1 MTQQDRAWVVVVV
14 LAVLSVLIAIS
25 GIGRDPKTPL
35 EQRDERGTTQRDAR
49 AVSAP
54 TATLI
59 AAGVAVSGT
68 LLGALLGTGLGLF
81 GDRWLRHRGEVHC
94 QVEEGF
100 DGPTHG
106 GQVGAAHL
114 RVDRSIQV
122 HFFNEK
128 EVDTGLSELTVVFVF
143 ESGDEVLLEPTTSGY
158 RTSTSPRGVIN
169 LPSKTWA
176 SVNIEGYFIGPPAK
190 LLDLEEP
197 KAVDVKA
204 TFPGGAPYYKRC
216 LELSR

>member
-1 MTQQDRAWVVVVV
+1 MTQQDRTWVVGLVF
-14 LAVLSVLIAIS
+14 AVLLVLIAIA
-25 GIGRDPKTPL
+25 GIGREPKTPL
-35 EQRDERGTTQRDAR
+35 EQRADPGTTQRDAR

-94 QVEEGF
+94 QVERSA
-100 DGPTHG
+100 HIR
-106 GQVGAAHL
+106 GADALH
-114 RVDRSIQV
+114 V

-128 EVDTGLSELTVVFVF
+128 EVDTGLSELAVVFVF
-143 ESGDEVLLEPTTSGY
+143 ESGEEVVLGPATRDY
-158 RTSTSPRGVIN
+158 QTSTSPRGVIN

-176 SVNIEGYFIGPPAK
+176 SVSIKGRFFGRQAT
-190 LLDLEEP
+190 LLAQQEL
-197 KAVDVKA
+197 KAVEVKA
-204 TFPGGAPYYKRC
+204 KFPGGTPYHERC
-216 LELSR
+216 LELSG

>member
-1 MTQQDRAWVVVVV
+1 MTQQAWTWVVVLIVAN
-14 LAVLSVLIAIS
+14 LLVLIAIA
-25 GIGRDPKTPL
+25 GIGREPKTPL
-35 EQRDERGTTQRDAR
+35 EQRADTGTTQRDAR
-49 AVSAP
+49 ALSAP

-68 LLGALLGTGLGLF
+68 LLGACLGLV

-94 QVEEGF
+94 QVEDF
-100 DGPTHG
+100 DGATHG
-106 GQVGAAHL
+106 GQAGPAHL

-143 ESGDEVLLEPTTSGY
+143 ESGDEVVLEPATRGY
-158 RTSTSPRGVIN
+158 ETSTSPRGAIN

-176 SVNIEGYFIGPPAK
+176 SVNIEGYFIGPPAR

-197 KAVDVKA
+197 RAVDIRA

-216 LELSR
+216 LEIS